1 MMTLLDMVICVT
13 VAAVLILM
21 AVGTGAAAAIV
32 TVGLIGTLKDL
43 LEDLNRD

>member
-32 TVGLIGTLKDL
+32 TVGLIGVLKDL

>member
-1 MMTLLDMVICVT
+1 MMILLDMVICVT

-32 TVGLIGTLKDL
+32 TAGLIRELKDL
-43 LEDLNRD
+43 LKDLNRD